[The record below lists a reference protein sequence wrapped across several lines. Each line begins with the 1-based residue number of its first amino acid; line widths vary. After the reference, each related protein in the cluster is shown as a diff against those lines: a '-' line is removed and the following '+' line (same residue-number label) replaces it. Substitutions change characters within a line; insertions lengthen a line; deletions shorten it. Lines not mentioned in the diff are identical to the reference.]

1 MVESLFVNIVI
12 MLVSALLLGEVFK
25 RLKLPALVGHLL
37 AGVIIGPS
45 LLNIVQPDDSFEVVV
60 NLAIFFLMFL
70 AGLELRPEEIKN
82 AGRGAII
89 LSVIAFIVPFAGGVA
104 ISDLL
109 GLQLLTSLFVGLTLA
124 ITAVPVSAAVLMEFG
139 LLKGK
144 MGSTIMTAGIIDDIL
159 SLITLS
165 IILQLAQSQGSPELA
180 EIGLQIIKIAAFL
193 GGIFL
198 LIYILRKSHHWLPHK
213 IFPLSEKLQT
223 REIGFGILVVS
234 AFGLAV
240 LSEAAGLHFIVGT
253 FFAGLLIYREII
265 GPENLEKVSVVFS
278 AITLGFFSPIFFA
291 FIGIEFEVQSI
302 IQNTFL
308 VMVLLAV
315 AIAGKVGGGFIGA
328 RLAGFSNSESGV
340 IGYLV
345 NSRGMVELVIATIG
359 LELRIIDNTLFTVI
373 VAIGFITTVMAP
385 VTARIALRRSNIKAA
400 D

>member
-198 LIYILRKSHHWLPHK
+198 LIYIFRKSHHWLPHK

>member
-308 VMVLLAV
+308 VMVLLAI